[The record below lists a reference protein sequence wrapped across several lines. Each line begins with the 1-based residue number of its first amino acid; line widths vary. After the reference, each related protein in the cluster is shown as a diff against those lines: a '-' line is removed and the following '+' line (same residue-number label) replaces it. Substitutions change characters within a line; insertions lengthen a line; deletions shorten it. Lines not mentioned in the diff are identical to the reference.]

1 MVNCIGQIRMLQYPP
16 LKETSTL
23 NLVGPNDHLLIV
35 CCFGGEEAGV
45 TLVLLYT
52 STEVFSIASLTIR
65 FFYPIQNH

>member
-1 MVNCIGQIRMLQYPP
+1 MLQYPP
-16 LKETSTL
+16 LEETSTL

-52 STEVFSIASLTIR
+52 STEVFSIASLTTLLFQLTVYINELG
-65 FFYPIQNH
+65 IL